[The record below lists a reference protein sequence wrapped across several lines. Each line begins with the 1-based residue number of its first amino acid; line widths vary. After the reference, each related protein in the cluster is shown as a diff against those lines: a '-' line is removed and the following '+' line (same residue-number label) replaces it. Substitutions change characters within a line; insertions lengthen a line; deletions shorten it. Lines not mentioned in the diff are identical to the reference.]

1 MFACHPTSW
10 HALHLHQ
17 DAHDQGRHQT
27 QQKTD
32 THAVV
37 QVIVPGEVL
46 LKHATLPVTQPE
58 LHRYKPTMLT
68 ETLAS
73 TPMTLFVHA
82 YMQMLVVH
90 FQVQVEDTLVTLPHN
105 VYSKMLLEKPISYP
119 PVFKYLLQLQ
129 TLSTSLIL
137 R

>member
-32 THAVV
+32 THAIV

-46 LKHATLPVTQPE
+46 LKRATLPVTQPE

-73 TPMTLFVHA
+73 TPMTLFAHA
-82 YMQMLVVH
+82 YMQVLVVH
-90 FQVQVEDTLVTLPHN
+90 FQVQVEDTVVTLPHN
-105 VYSKMLLEKPISYP
+105 AYSKILEEKPISYP
-119 PVFKYLLQLQ
+119 PAFKYLLQAE
-129 TLSTSLIL
+129 TL
-137 R
+137 

>member
-1 MFACHPTSW
+1 MFASYPTW
-10 HALHLHQ
+10 HALHHHLHQ

-46 LKHATLPVTQPE
+46 LKHATLPVNQPE
-58 LHRYKPTMLT
+58 LHIYKPTMLT

-73 TPMTLFVHA
+73 TPMTMFAHA
-82 YMQMLVVH
+82 YMQVSVVH
-90 FQVQVEDTLVTLPHN
+90 FQVQVEDTVVTLPHN
-105 VYSKMLLEKPISYP
+105 AYSKILEEKPISYP
-119 PVFKYLLQLQ
+119 PAFKYLLQAE
-129 TLSTSLIL
+129 TL
-137 R
+137 